1 MAPPTAA
8 PVSTSWVLRRRRK
21 PAPVAEKETPPG
33 RRPAS
38 RGRPEQARKD
48 ADAAMSDLLDVRPR
62 VDPMAPAEW
71 GGGAWSNA
79 VAEAAQGDQAYMA
92 EVSARLRRSR
102 RANAPG
108 RRVGRAAGLRP
119 ACVRRVRRHRP
130 RRPRKP
136 PPACWSAALS
146 IRPGDAA
153 VTKLTARA
161 TTAAEVG
168 GHLRAG
174 AEQEAAG
181 QLELAYAAYTEALR
195 LDAGYPGEGPRAS
208 WPAGHRGAAKLMT
221 DGLAAYRAGKL
232 EDARGKFLEAKKI
245 RPELPEIDDAL
256 RLVEDGMR
264 LKRLETLRGQAG
276 TLEAAEDYE
285 PALKLYN
292 EALAIDPALA
302 FAKEG
307 RLRTIQGI
315 RIGRQLDA
323 YLAQPESLFK
333 EATLREAQSSL
344 DEARTVPSAGGTASY
359 IGALGAA
366 ITAATTPVEV
376 PVVSDGK
383 TEVMLLRGGRFED
396 VPPFQAFLLPQAR
409 EPCAH
414 RRASASGTSASR
426 SRSASKPPRR
436 WTCPA
441 RKDEPSRLRAG
452 PRGPREIQRK
462 RSRSPWAPPRR
473 ARARLDQFL
482 PGRPASSGEE
492 RRRVDRTVR

>member
-1 MAPPTAA
+1 MLQDVESAA
-8 PVSTSWVLRRRRK
+8 PLAFDQLVSDGS
-21 PAPVAEKETPPG
+21 AAI
-33 RRPAS
+33 A
-38 RGRPEQARKD
+38 RGDSESATR
-48 ADAAMSDLLDVRPR
+48 LL
-62 VDPMAPAEW
+62 
-71 GGGAWSNA
+71 G
-79 VAEAAQGDQAYMA
+79 
-92 EVSARLRRSR
+92 
-102 RANAPG
+102 
-108 RRVGRAAGLRP
+108 
-119 ACVRRVRRHRP
+119 
-130 RRPRKP
+130 
-136 PPACWSAALS
+136 AALS

-153 VTKLTARA
+153 VTKLAARA
-161 TTAAEVG
+161 ATAAEVG

-344 DEARTVPSAGGTASY
+344 DEARTVPAPGPRLKTR
-359 IGALGAA
+359 IDALGAA

-383 TEVMLLRGGRFED
+383 TEVMLLRGGPLGTFANKTLSLKPGNHVLTGARIGFRD
-396 VPPFQAFLLPQAR
+396 VRVEVQVRP
-409 EPCAH
+409 
-414 RRASASGTSASR
+414 G
-426 SRSASKPPRR
+426 KPP
-436 WTCPA
+436 
-441 RKDEPSRLRAG
+441 
-452 PRGPREIQRK
+452 
-462 RSRSPWAPPRR
+462 AP
-473 ARARLDQFL
+473 
-482 PGRPASSGEE
+482 
-492 RRRVDRTVR
+492 VDVSCKEKI